1 MLAVSAIWRNRM
13 ERRVH
18 RSPQR
23 QEALGLLLEV
33 LRRRHELAAVSLS
46 SQEGFLVAGA
56 GDVDLERMAA
66 LAATSSGP
74 SLQWDGRTLHVERF
88 EQWGSSLCLAT
99 AGGHVD
105 GGVVADLRR
114 ILSELPALAA

>member
-1 MLAVSAIWRNRM
+1 M

-23 QEALGLLLEV
+23 QEALGLLLES
-33 LRRRHELAAVSLS
+33 LRRKHQLAAVALASP
-46 SQEGFLVAGA
+46 EGFLVAGA

-66 LAATSSGP
+66 HAATGGGP
-74 SLQWDGRTLHVERF
+74 TVVWDGRTLHVERF
-88 EQWGSSLCLAT
+88 EQWGSSLCLAA

-105 GGVVADLRR
+105 RRVVDDLRR

>member
-1 MLAVSAIWRNRM
+1 M

-23 QEALGLLLEV
+23 QEALGLLLDA
-33 LRRRHELAAVSLS
+33 LRRKHDLAAVSLS

-56 GDVDLERMAA
+56 GEVDLERMAA
-66 LAATSSGP
+66 LAAGSSAP

-99 AGGHVD
+99 AGGHLD
-105 GGVVADLRR
+105 RGVVTDLRR
-114 ILSELPALAA
+114 ILSELPVLAA

>member
-1 MLAVSAIWRNRM
+1 M

-23 QEALGLLLEV
+23 QEALGLLLES
-33 LRRRHELAAVSLS
+33 LRRKHQLAAVTLA

-66 LAATSSGP
+66 HAATGGGP
-74 SLQWDGRTLHVERF
+74 TVVWEGRTLHVERF

-99 AGGHVD
+99 SGGNLD
-105 GGVVADLRR
+105 RAVVTDLRR

>member
-1 MLAVSAIWRNRM
+1 M

-23 QEALGLLLEV
+23 QEALGLLLET
-33 LRRRHELAAVSLS
+33 LRRKHDLAAVALA

-56 GDVDLERMAA
+56 GEVDLERMAA
-66 LAATSSGP
+66 HAATSGGP
-74 SLQWDGRTLHVERF
+74 TLVWDGRTLQVERF

-99 AGGHVD
+99 TGGNLD
-105 GGVVADLRR
+105 RGVVNDVRR
-114 ILSELPALAA
+114 ILADLPALAA

>member
-1 MLAVSAIWRNRM
+1 M

-23 QEALGLLLEV
+23 QEALGLLLES
-33 LRRRHELAAVSLS
+33 LRRKHDLAAVALA
-46 SQEGFLVAGA
+46 SQEGFPVAVAGE
-56 GDVDLERMAA
+56 VDLGRRAA
-66 LAATSSGP
+66 HAATSGGP
-74 SLQWDGRTLHVERF
+74 TLRWEGRTLHVGRF

-99 AGGHVD
+99 AGGD
-105 GGVVADLRR
+105 LGRGVVNDLRR